1 MSWRGEQAARAKRS
15 RITPTVLVVALNVAM
30 SILSS
35 PSSAQTTR
43 PVSFVDAA
51 TVVPKLAVEMRY
63 HGSHNFIGRPV
74 DGYER
79 PVCLLTRQAAAALAR
94 VQAALAPRGL
104 GLKVFDCYRPVRATK
119 HFLRWAADP
128 NDPGRSA
135 EFNPGISKPD
145 LFRLGY
151 LSARSGHS
159 RGSTVDLTLVRLSD
173 NRELDMGTIY
183 DFSGPRAWLSN
194 RSHSAEVQANR
205 KILVDAMRAQG
216 FIPYVKEWWHYTLAG
231 EPFPDTYFDF
241 PVR

>member
-1 MSWRGEQAARAKRS
+1 MIVRQIFSLLRLLMIVGITDAVSFAQSARPA
-15 RITPTVLVVALNVAM
+15 
-30 SILSS
+30 
-35 PSSAQTTR
+35 
-43 PVSFVDAA
+43 SFVDAA
-51 TVVPKLAVEMRY
+51 TVIPNLAVEIRY
-63 HGSHNFIGRPV
+63 HGANNFIGRPV

-79 PVCLLTRQAAAALAR
+79 PFCLLTRQAAAALAE
-94 VQAALAPRGL
+94 VQRSLAPRGL
-104 GLKVFDCYRPVRATK
+104 GIKVFDCYRPVRATK

-159 RGSTVDLTLVRLSD
+159 RGSTVDLTLVQLGD
-173 NRELDMGTIY
+173 KRELDMGTIY
-183 DFSGPRAWLSN
+183 DFSGPRSWLSN
-194 RSHSAEVQANR
+194 RSLSAEVQANR
-205 KILVDAMRAQG
+205 KILVEAMRAQG
-216 FIPYVKEWWHYTLAG
+216 FIPYIKEWWHYTLAN

>member
-1 MSWRGEQAARAKRS
+1 MRNKRLPLVYAASAAF
-15 RITPTVLVVALNVAM
+15 IMMGLAM
-30 SILSS
+30 
-35 PSSAQTTR
+35 PSSAQTAR
-43 PVSFVDAA
+43 PASFVDAA
-51 TVVPKLAVEMRY
+51 SVIPNLAVEMRY
-63 HGSHNFIGRPV
+63 HGFNNFIGRPV

-79 PVCLLTRQAAAALAR
+79 PVCLLTRQAAAALAE
-94 VQAALAPRGL
+94 VQRSLARRGL
-104 GLKVFDCYRPVRATK
+104 GIKVFDCYRPVRATK

-159 RGSTVDLTLVRLSD
+159 RGSTVDLTLVQLGD
-173 NRELDMGTIY
+173 KRELDMGTSY
-183 DFSGPRAWLSN
+183 DFSGPRSWLSN
-194 RSHSAEVQANR
+194 KGLRAEVQANR

-216 FIPYVKEWWHYTLAG
+216 FVPYIKEWWHYTLAG